1 MELGKLFPTA
11 VWSTV
16 LTVSLSAAQV
26 PRKSPEFAINTT
38 TGKQILL
45 SEHRGKVVALMFILT
60 GCPHCQETTKM
71 LSRLQQ
77 EYGPKGFQVLSAAIE
92 DTAGRDV
99 PLFIR
104 QFRPAFPVG
113 FAHRL
118 SVGQYLQH
126 PPSARMMMPQL
137 VFVDRNGMIRE
148 QHSGDAPY
156 FGEGVQEKNLRNT
169 IETLL
174 KGAQSES
181 ASGKTGRK
189 KG

>member
-11 VWSTV
+11 LCSAI
-16 LTVSLSAAQV
+16 LAVSLSAAQV

-71 LSRLQQ
+71 LSKLQQ
-77 EYGPKGFQVLSAAIE
+77 EYGSRGFQVLTAAIE

-104 QFRPAFPVG
+104 QFRPTFPVG

-126 PPSARMMMPQL
+126 SPSVRMMMPQL
-137 VFVDRNGMIRE
+137 VFVDRNGMIRA
-148 QHSGDAPY
+148 QHSGDDPF
-156 FGEGVQEKNLRNT
+156 FGEAVQEKNLRNT
-169 IETLL
+169 IESLL
-174 KGAQSES
+174 K
-181 ASGKTGRK
+181 SGQIENAAGKAGK
-189 KG
+189 KRG

>member
-1 MELGKLFPTA
+1 MELRNLLSTTLCAA
-11 VWSTV
+11 VFA
-16 LTVSLSAAQV
+16 VSMNAAQV

-60 GCPHCQETTKM
+60 GCPHCQECTKV
-71 LSRLQQ
+71 LSRLQR
-77 EYGPKGFQVLSAAIE
+77 EYGPRGLQVLSAAIE

-99 PLFIR
+99 PAFIR
-104 QFRPAFPVG
+104 QFQPSFPVG

-126 PPSARMMMPQL
+126 SPSARMMMPQL
-137 VFVDRNGMIRE
+137 VFIDRGGMIRE
-148 QHSGDAPY
+148 QHSGDEPY
-156 FGEGVQEKNLRNT
+156 FEDAVQEKNLRTT
-169 IETLL
+169 IEGLL
-174 KGAQSES
+174 KSGES
-181 ASGKTGRK
+181 KSAAGSGSRK